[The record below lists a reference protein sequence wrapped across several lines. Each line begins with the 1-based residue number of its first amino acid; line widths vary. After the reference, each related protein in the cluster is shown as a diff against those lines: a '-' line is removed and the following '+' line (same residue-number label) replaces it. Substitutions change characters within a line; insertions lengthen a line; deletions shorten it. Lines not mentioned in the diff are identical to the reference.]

1 MRTIDLVVKIGSMAL
16 IQKDGGAIDYNVFQ
30 RLGDDLRPG
39 MLLVTSGA
47 TEIGRLDY
55 IRRTGS
61 ELRGDLEQDK
71 TDYAAQGQIIL
82 MDNYRRFVNP
92 AYGIRQVLVEHTHFN
107 DPQKREH
114 IHKLFLRAAEQ
125 GCIPI
130 INYNDPVS
138 DEENRKM
145 ELASRRLTGEPVVE
159 CVDNDETAA
168 VVASL
173 VGAKTLILLTSTE
186 GIYLDKN
193 DPETLVRELVA
204 PDIHTLRE
212 KVAELST
219 HCEGASRAGAN
230 GAKAKL
236 AYALRAAENG
246 SRVIIGHARH
256 HIGALLSGSVPC
268 THIGVDADLA
278 GGEA

>member
-1 MRTIDLVVKIGSMAL
+1 MRTIDLVIKIGSMAL
-16 IQKDGGAIDYNVFQ
+16 IQKDDGAIDFNVFQ

-39 MLLVTSGA
+39 MALVTSGA

-61 ELRGDLEQDK
+61 ELRGDPEQDK

-82 MDNYRRFVNP
+82 MDNYRRFVHP
-92 AYGIRQVLVEHTHFN
+92 EYGVRQVLVEHTHFN
-107 DPQKREH
+107 DPLKREH
-114 IHKLFLRAAEQ
+114 IHRLFLRAAEQ

-130 INYNDPVS
+130 INYNDPVN

-145 ELASRRLTGEPVVE
+145 ELASRRMGGEPVVE

-173 VGAKTLILLTSTE
+173 VGAKTLVLLTSTE
-186 GIYLDKN
+186 GIYLDRN
-193 DPETLVRELVA
+193 DPSTLVRDLVVR
-204 PDIHTLRE
+204 DIDTLRTRVE
-212 KVAELST
+212 ELMT
-219 HCEGASRAGAN
+219 HCDGASRAGAG

-246 SRVIIGHARH
+246 SHVIIGSALH
-256 HIGALLSGSVPC
+256 HVSALLGGNVPC
-268 THIGVDADLA
+268 THIGVDPTLA
-278 GGEA
+278 